1 MKVRPQI
8 IKPSWYPRSPSDPS
22 WESLSLLEKM
32 SVLTQRADAN
42 KPCGVFRKCNFPDG
56 PAWIAQTNHPHAQ
69 GHTVRVQKRAGDA
82 LEVLLGEPLVAMLG
96 DKPVANCFRIGK
108 PTLRAVDSG
117 VASDVAELEKLYK
130 L

>member
-32 SVLTQRADAN
+32 IVLTQRADAN

-69 GHTVRVQKRAGDA
+69 GHTVRVQKRAGGAEGLRAPNCTTHLKPEGLDEERTLA
-82 LEVLLGEPLVAMLG
+82 WMRDTVGLEVTFL
-96 DKPVANCFRIGK
+96 
-108 PTLRAVDSG
+108 AVHE
-117 VASDVAELEKLYK
+117 A
-130 L
+130 

>member
-69 GHTVRVQKRAGDA
+69 GHTVRVQKRAGGAEGLRAPNCTTHLKPEGLDEERTLA
-82 LEVLLGEPLVAMLG
+82 WMRDTVGLEVTFL
-96 DKPVANCFRIGK
+96 
-108 PTLRAVDSG
+108 AVRE
-117 VASDVAELEKLYK
+117 A
-130 L
+130 